1 VAQDQEPRKRSAW
14 QLLRGLYSPSIRG
27 KIVLPYLLL
36 TLAVASVGTYV
47 VTRLVFSSLG
57 ERLNNQLLEAGRVV
71 SDKLAL
77 RELAHIESARA
88 VAFTVG
94 LAEALQAGDR
104 ERLAALS
111 LPAASVQGVECLII
125 YDTRGQ
131 ETLHV
136 LRRSDGTY
144 ETVDGQSGTP
154 PWIVQS
160 LLEAGDPNG
169 LPRRSLGLHLT
180 DQRYY
185 YFTAIPVG
193 LEGQVVGVTVVGTS
207 LDTLLP
213 YFKLSS
219 LADVIVYL
227 DGGRAVATTI
237 ALAEQSGSDETS
249 LDNLSISP
257 GLYESVLNSTEYTIM
272 ENIWI
277 RERPYRFAYGALRV
291 ANDSLGT
298 FAVVLP
304 SNFIVERG
312 ITSRNTYALI
322 FAAAMVG
329 VVAIGYLIAQRITH
343 PLSRLV
349 RTSQAVSEG
358 DLSQRTGIASADEIG
373 VLATT
378 FDVMTGRLAERT
390 RTLEETLGR
399 LRAILS
405 SIGDGVL
412 LEDREGDFIPLNAAA
427 ETLLKEMA
435 TDFPPSLLHELPT
448 ADQSQ
453 AASLEPIPWLLDR
466 RRFEVGKK
474 VISAQSAAVRT
485 KEGESLGSVIV
496 LRDVTAEA
504 EAERLKDAF
513 VAHVSHELRTPLTV
527 IKGYGDLMLASS
539 GEKLDGEQRGYL
551 GRITHHT
558 DNLVAMINAL
568 LDFSEM
574 EANGR
579 LRLVQRPMTLSTLV
593 EEIAKEWR
601 PQMEEKNLAFRLE
614 TPAALP
620 LVNVDSRRLRWAI
633 INLVRN
639 ACEYTPA
646 GGSVTL
652 RLSER
657 DGWVV
662 LDVVDTG
669 IGISPQNQEQLFTR
683 FYRVSGVSLGNMRG
697 IGLGLYV
704 TKSIA
709 EAHGG
714 EIHIVSA
721 EGAGSTFSILLP
733 ALPD

>member
-1 VAQDQEPRKRSAW
+1 VAQEQEPRKHFAW
-14 QLLRGLYSPSIRG
+14 QLLRSLYSPNIRG

-47 VTRLVFSSLG
+47 VTRLVFSSLS

-77 RELAHIESARA
+77 RELAQIESARA
-88 VAFTVG
+88 VALTAG
-94 LAEALQAGDR
+94 LAEALQADDR
-104 ERLAALS
+104 ERVAALS
-111 LPAASVQGVECLII
+111 QPAASVQGVECLII
-125 YDTRGQ
+125 YDARGW
-131 ETLHV
+131 EVLHA

-144 ETVDGQSGTP
+144 ETMAGQSTTP
-154 PWIVQS
+154 PWIVQL
-160 LLEAGDPNG
+160 LLEAGDPDG
-169 LPRRSLGLHLT
+169 LPRRTLGLNLT

-193 LEGQVVGVTVVGTS
+193 LGGQVVGVTVVGTS

-237 ALAEQSGSDETS
+237 ALAEQPGSQDTS
-249 LDNLSISP
+249 LDTLSISP
-257 GLYESVLNSTEYTIM
+257 GLYESVLKSTEYTIM

-277 RERPYRFAYGALRV
+277 RDRPYRFAYGALRV

-298 FAVVLP
+298 FAVILP

-312 ITSRNTYALI
+312 VTSRNTYALI
-322 FAAAMVG
+322 FSVAMAG

-358 DLSQRTGIASADEIG
+358 DLSQRTGIASTDEIG

-378 FDVMTGRLAERT
+378 FDMMTGRLAERT
-390 RTLEETLGR
+390 RALEETLGR

-412 LEDREGDFIPLNAAA
+412 LEDREGNFIPMNAAA
-427 ETLLKEMA
+427 ETLLEEMA
-435 TDFPPSLLHELPT
+435 SDFPYSLLHEVPI

-453 AASLEPIPWLLDR
+453 AASLELTPWLLDR

-474 VISAQSAAVRT
+474 VISIQSAAVRT
-485 KEGESLGSVIV
+485 EEGENLGSVIV

-513 VAHVSHELRTPLTV
+513 IAHVSHELRTPLTA
-527 IKGYGDLMLASS
+527 IKGYGDLMLAS
-539 GEKLDGEQRGYL
+539 GGHKLEDEQRGYL
-551 GRITHHT
+551 EKITHHT

-568 LDFSEM
+568 LDFSEV
-574 EANGR
+574 EADGR
-579 LRLVQRPMTLSTLV
+579 LHLIQRPVFLSTLV

-601 PQMEEKNLAFRLE
+601 PQMEEKNLTFQVD
-614 TPAALP
+614 TPAGLP
-620 LVNVDSRRLRWAI
+620 LVNADSRRLRWAI

-639 ACEYTPA
+639 AWEYTPD
-646 GGSVTL
+646 GGAVTI
-652 RLSER
+652 RLSDR

-662 LDVVDTG
+662 LDVIDTG
-669 IGISPQNQEQLFTR
+669 MGISPQDQEQLFTR
-683 FYRVSGVSLGNMRG
+683 FYRVTEVAHGDMRG

-704 TKSIA
+704 TKSIV
-709 EAHGG
+709 EAHSG
-714 EIHIVSA
+714 EIQVVSA

-733 ALPD
+733 ALPG